1 MARVQPTQPRTASE
15 DDLLSQAKEYSFS
28 KKQIEYFEAKVKTL
42 RDKLF
47 AQIEE
52 LGEVDTEGHI
62 ILDLPEEIDGIKGFK
77 KQRRVQRKVNE
88 AKCEEIIQAKN
99 LGDELYKTIRVIDE
113 DKLMAA
119 LYSDQLTEE
128 EVEEMYP
135 QQITWALTMDKG

>member
-1 MARVQPTQPRTASE
+1 MAKVQPAEPRIASE
-15 DDLLSQAKEYSFS
+15 NDLLSQAKEYSFS
-28 KKQIEYFEAKVKTL
+28 KKQIEYFEAKVKSL

-52 LGEVDTEGHI
+52 LGETDTEGHI
-62 ILDLPEEIDGIKGFK
+62 ILDLPEEVDGVVGFK

-88 AKCEEIIQAKN
+88 ERCEEIINAKG
-99 LGDELYKTIRVIDE
+99 LGDQLYKTVRVIDE
-113 DKLMAA
+113 DALMAA

-135 QQITWALTMDKG
+135 QQITWALTMNKG

>member
-1 MARVQPTQPRTASE
+1 MARVQPAEPRTASE

-28 KKQIEYFEAKVKTL
+28 KKQIEYFEAKAKTL

-47 AQIEE
+47 AQIDE
-52 LGEVDTEGHI
+52 LGETDTDGHI
-62 ILDLPEEIDGIKGFK
+62 ILDLPEEIDGIKSFK

-88 AKCEEIIQAKN
+88 AKCEEIIEAKN

-119 LYSDQLTEE
+119 LYSDHLTEE

-135 QQITWALTMDKG
+135 QQVTWALTMTKG